1 LLSFFTTRTRALGA
15 AGVLAALAAASG
27 CSVRDTPAPGPAR
40 HSAPARAATTSR
52 PAAPSSA
59 AAGPTSTPAGC
70 NPAAV
75 LATWSTARRA
85 AQLVIAPAEED
96 DVLAAR
102 PMVEAGVGGLLLFGS
117 AAPPSLPG
125 QLAAL
130 RRHAPDGLPPLVS
143 TDEEGGE
150 IQRMANL
157 VGNLPWPRTM
167 AATMTP
173 AQVQALAEQ
182 VGRRM
187 RAAGITMDLA
197 PVLDLS
203 DSPGPNATYPD
214 GPRSFSV
221 HPAAATA
228 YGLAF
233 AAGMQDAGVL
243 PVVKHFPGLGQA
255 SANTDFG
262 PATDPPL
269 PVLARGALRPF
280 QAAIRHG
287 LPAVMV
293 GEASVPGLT
302 HGLPATLSSQAITGV
317 LRHQLGF
324 HGLVLTDSLSA
335 AAIQHA
341 GYGIPQ
347 AAVRA
352 IAAGAD
358 MVTFDAANPPATTAA
373 VIASLVAAVR
383 SGQLTEARL
392 DSAVQHVLRAKGRPV
407 CG

>member
-1 LLSFFTTRTRALGA
+1 
-15 AGVLAALAAASG
+15 VL
-27 CSVRDTPAPGPAR
+27 D
-40 HSAPARAATTSR
+40 
-52 PAAPSSA
+52 
-59 AAGPTSTPAGC
+59 
-70 NPAAV
+70 
-75 LATWSTARRA
+75 TWSTARRA
-85 AQLVIAPAEED
+85 AQLVIAPADED

-117 AAPPSLPG
+117 AAPAGLPG

-130 RRHAPDGLPPLVS
+130 RRHAPGGLPPLVS

-167 AATMTP
+167 AATMTTG
-173 AQVQALAEQ
+173 QVRALAAQ

-203 DSPGPNATYPD
+203 DSPGPNATFPD

-221 HPAAATA
+221 HPAVATA

-233 AAGMQDAGVL
+233 AEGLQDGGVI

-255 SANTDFG
+255 TANTDFG
-262 PATDPPL
+262 RASVPPMSTL
-269 PVLARGALRPF
+269 RSGALLPF
-280 QAAIRHG
+280 AAAIRHG

-293 GEASVPGLT
+293 SEASIPGLT
-302 HGLPATLSSQAITGV
+302 HGLPATLSGAAIKGV
-317 LRHQLGF
+317 LRGQLGF

-335 AAIQHA
+335 VAIQDA
-341 GYGIPQ
+341 GYNIPQ

-352 IAAGAD
+352 IEAGAD
-358 MVTFDAANPPATTAA
+358 MVTFDADNPPVTTNQ
-373 VIASLVAAVR
+373 VITSLVSAVR
-383 SGQLTEARL
+383 SGQLPVARL
-392 DSAVQHVLRAKGRPV
+392 DSAVQDVLRAKGRPV